1 MVIIDKTAWQIDGGI
16 PEDLEAC
23 YDEYL
28 RVIAKDKYGIDF
40 NGEELEK
47 IYKKYREFENFMAW
61 AKQEFGYLI
70 PQEYL
75 NFLEK
80 GEFDSTVRKYYVID
94 EENALE
100 ISEWFTPDN
109 IPSIYKNCCEEKMI
123 GKYHL
128 PILDSCGCIAV
139 LNCGSGADTYGQI
152 CLRTPTG
159 YYDEDLQEN
168 VYDEMEFVAE
178 KFTDIISNLKNA
190 EQLEKMGIF

>member
-1 MVIIDKTAWQIDGGI
+1 MILT
-16 PEDLEAC
+16 
-23 YDEYL
+23 
-28 RVIAKDKYGIDF
+28 
-40 NGEELEK
+40 EK
-47 IYKKYREFENFMAW
+47 NIEKMYKKYREFENFMAW

-139 LNCGSGADTYGQI
+139 LNCGSGADTYAD
-152 CLRTPTG
+152 LFKDATG